1 MKKFLI
7 ILLSVIALVVLVGG
21 GFVGKKLYDK
31 YSEGTDRADL
41 SKYFSLTSAE
51 IGRAHV

>member
-41 SKYFSLTSAE
+41 WKLCLNFLNWKVT
-51 IGRAHV
+51 